1 MVKTPGPI
9 WLSNYRFPT
18 LEKAVYIQLRIRF
31 RIPRTA
37 KMDDVNKR
45 GSNNRNLRRVLVM
58 GGCEA
63 PNEAKGIDDL
73 AIALSPRLICHF
85 LRHRGTGSH
94 SSLERLIHVAAVQVE
109 DNGSAV
115 QCPRTMHTAIDKQ
128 RIEGTSATN
137 SSEIGFLE
145 SLHSFDVSCCTDSI
159 CIKDFSHHCQHI
171 E

>member
-1 MVKTPGPI
+1 
-9 WLSNYRFPT
+9 
-18 LEKAVYIQLRIRF
+18 
-31 RIPRTA
+31 
-37 KMDDVNKR
+37 
-45 GSNNRNLRRVLVM
+45 M

-63 PNEAKGIDDL
+63 PDEAKGIDDL
-73 AIALSPRLICHF
+73 AIALSPRLICHL

-128 RIEGTSATN
+128 RKDHQQQN

-145 SLHSFDVSCCTDSI
+145 SLHPFVRRFMLHGLNLYL
-159 CIKDFSHHCQHI
+159 KDISHHCQYI
-171 E
+171 EYVCAFNVLK